1 MNIGVLTVN
10 DFSFH
15 PNMRLNQA
23 AEDSGNEIILINP
36 YDIMGFLKDGRF
48 EFFIEKIYQKIDVIM
63 PRQGSPMGDYGL
75 VLLRHFMH
83 SGIPLVNSLKGVTI
97 ARNQFI
103 TLQTLVSSGLP
114 VPATLFITRQDS
126 FLPAVKQLGGF
137 PVVVKPV
144 DGMGGDGVIKV
155 NSQMEARTFLTQT
168 LSARKGLVVQQFI
181 EPKERTD
188 IRVLVIGEQ
197 IAGAMALVPDNNDFR
212 TNIHQKG
219 HAGPIELT
227 ESLSLIAL
235 KAAKACHL
243 QIAGIDLI
251 VEKACSPLILEVNY
265 SPGFKGL
272 EAATGKDIAKQIL
285 NYVTSTYNN
294 RRQ

>member
-1 MNIGVLTVN
+1 MNIGVLTIN

-15 PNMRLNQA
+15 PNMRLKQA

-36 YDIMGFLKDGRF
+36 YDILCSLKDSCF
-48 EFFIEKIYQKIDVIM
+48 EFFIEKIYKKIDVIM

-75 VLLRHFMH
+75 VLLRQFNH
-83 SGIPLVNSLKGVTI
+83 SGTPLVNGLKGITI

-103 TLQTLVSSGLP
+103 TLQTLASSGLP
-114 VPATLFITRQDS
+114 VPATLFITKLAS

-137 PVVVKPV
+137 PVVIKQV

-155 NSQMEARTFLTQT
+155 NSQIEAQAFLTQN
-168 LSARKGLVVQQFI
+168 LPARKGLVVQQFI
-181 EPKERTD
+181 EPQERTD
-188 IRVLVIGEQ
+188 IRVLVIGEK
-197 IAGAMALVPDNNDFR
+197 IAGAMALVPDGHDFR

-219 HAGPIELT
+219 HDRSVELT
-227 ESLSLIAL
+227 ESLASIAL

-251 VEKACSPLILEVNY
+251 IENGRSPLILEVNY

-272 EAATGKDIAKQIL
+272 EASTGKDIAKL
-285 NYVTSTYNN
+285 MLKYVTSTYNK
-294 RRQ
+294 

>member
-15 PNMRLNQA
+15 PNMRLKQA
-23 AEDSGNEIILINP
+23 AEGSGNEIILINP
-36 YDIMGFLKDGRF
+36 YDILCSLKDNGF
-48 EFFIEKIYQKIDVIM
+48 EFFIEKIYKELDVIM

-75 VLLRHFMH
+75 VLLRQFMH
-83 SGIPLVNSLKGVTI
+83 FGIPLVNSLKGVTI
-97 ARNQFI
+97 ARNQYI
-103 TLQTLVSSGLP
+103 TLQTLASSGLP
-114 VPATLFITRQDS
+114 VPSTLFITKPAS

-137 PVVVKPV
+137 PVVVKQV

-155 NSQMEARTFLTQT
+155 NSQMEVQTFLTQN
-168 LSARKGLVVQQFI
+168 LLAKKGLVVQQFI
-181 EPKERTD
+181 EPQERTD
-188 IRVLVIGEQ
+188 IRVLVIGEK
-197 IAGAMALVPDNNDFR
+197 IAGAMALVPYGHDFR

-219 HAGPIELT
+219 HAVPVELT

-243 QIAGIDLI
+243 EIAGIDLI
-251 VEKACSPLILEVNY
+251 VEKNCPPLIIEVNY

-272 EAATGKDIAKQIL
+272 EAATGQDIAKQIL
-285 NYVTSTYNN
+285 DYVTSTYNEK
-294 RRQ
+294 

>member
-15 PNMRLNQA
+15 PNYRLKQA
-23 AEDSGNEIILINP
+23 AQDSGNKIILINP
-36 YDIMGFLKDGRF
+36 YDILCSLKDNTF
-48 EFFIEKIYQKIDVIM
+48 EFFIDKSYGKLDVIM

-83 SGIPLVNSLKGVTI
+83 CNIPLVNGLKGITI
-97 ARNQFI
+97 ARNQFV

-114 VPATLFITRQDS
+114 APATFFITKPVS

-137 PVVVKPV
+137 PVVVKQV

-155 NSQMEARTFLTQT
+155 SSRLEAKAFLDRF
-168 LSARKGLVVQQFI
+168 LKAKKGLLVQQFI
-181 EPKERTD
+181 RLEERTD
-188 IRVLVIGEQ
+188 IRVMVIGDK
-197 IAGAMALVPDNNDFR
+197 IAGAMALVPDNQDFR

-219 HAGPIELT
+219 HARPVELT
-227 ESLSLIAL
+227 KGCASMAL
-235 KAAKACHL
+235 KAAKACDL

-251 VEKACSPLILEVNY
+251 VEKGCPPVIIEVNY

-272 EAATGKDIAKQIL
+272 EAATGKDIAKQMIDHTMT
-285 NYVTSTYNN
+285 V
-294 RRQ
+294 RRM

>member
-15 PNMRLNQA
+15 PNMRLKQA
-23 AEDSGNEIILINP
+23 AKDSGNEIILINP
-36 YDIMGFLKDGRF
+36 YDILCSLKDSRF
-48 EFFIEKIYQKIDVIM
+48 EFFIEKTTKRLDVIM

-75 VLLRHFMH
+75 VLLRQFMH
-83 SGIPLVNSLKGVTI
+83 SGTPLVNSLKGVTI

-103 TLQTLVSSGLP
+103 TLQTLASSGLP
-114 VPATLFITRQDS
+114 VPATLFITKPAS
-126 FLPAVKQLGGF
+126 FLSAVKQLGGF
-137 PVVVKPV
+137 PVVVKQV

-155 NSQMEARTFLTQT
+155 NSQMEVETFLTQN
-168 LSARKGLVVQQFI
+168 LLAKKGLVVQQFI
-181 EPKERTD
+181 EPLERTD
-188 IRVLVIGEQ
+188 IRVLVIGEK
-197 IAGAMALVPDNNDFR
+197 IAGAMALVPEGHDFR

-219 HAGPIELT
+219 HARPFELT
-227 ESLSLIAL
+227 ESLALIAL

-251 VEKACSPLILEVNY
+251 VEKAGPPLVLEVNY

-272 EAATGKDIAKQIL
+272 ESSTGKDIAKQML
-285 NYVTSTYNN
+285 DYVISTYNN
-294 RRQ
+294 RRL

>member
-15 PNMRLNQA
+15 PNMRLKKA
-23 AEDSGNEIILINP
+23 AEDSGNKIILINP
-36 YDIMGFLKDGRF
+36 YDIMCSLKEGRF
-48 EFFIEKIYQKIDVIM
+48 EFFIEKIYKKIDVIM

-103 TLQTLVSSGLP
+103 TLQTLVSSGMP

-137 PVVVKPV
+137 PVVVKQV

-155 NSQMEARTFLTQT
+155 NSQMEARTFLTQN
-168 LSARKGLVVQQFI
+168 LSARNGIVVQQFI
-181 EPKERTD
+181 EPNERTD

-243 QIAGIDLI
+243 QIAGVDLI

-272 EAATGKDIAKQIL
+272 EASTGKDIAKQIL
-285 NYVTSTYNN
+285 NYVTSTYKN

>member
-1 MNIGVLTVN
+1 MMNIGVLTVN

-15 PNMRLNQA
+15 PNMRLKQA
-23 AEDSGNEIILINP
+23 AKESGNEIILINP
-36 YDIMGFLKDGRF
+36 YDILCSLKDGRF
-48 EFFIEKIYQKIDVIM
+48 EFLIEKINKKIDVIM

-75 VLLRHFMH
+75 VLLGQFMH
-83 SGIPLVNSLKGVTI
+83 SGIPLVNSLKGITI

-103 TLQTLVSSGLP
+103 TLQALVSSGLP
-114 VPATLFITRQDS
+114 VPGTLFITKSAS

-137 PVVVKPV
+137 PVVVKQV

-155 NSQMEARTFLTQT
+155 NSEKEAQDFLSRN
-168 LSARKGLVVQQFI
+168 LVAGKGLIVQQFI
-181 EPKERTD
+181 RPQERMD
-188 IRVLVIGEQ
+188 IRVVVIGEK

-219 HAGPIELT
+219 HARPVELT
-227 ESLSLIAL
+227 ESMALIAL
-235 KAAKACHL
+235 NAAKACDL

-272 EAATGKDIAKQIL
+272 EAATGKDIARLIL
-285 NYVTSTYNN
+285 DYVTSTCNK
-294 RRQ
+294 

>member
-15 PNMRLNQA
+15 PNMRLKQA
-23 AEDSGNEIILINP
+23 AAGSSHDIILINP
-36 YDIMGFLKDGRF
+36 YDVLCSLENSRF
-48 EFFIEKIYQKIDVIM
+48 EFFIEKIYNKLDVIM

-75 VLLRHFMH
+75 VLLRQFMH

-103 TLQTLVSSGLP
+103 TLQTLLSSGLP
-114 VPATLFITRQDS
+114 VPATFFIIKPAS
-126 FLPAVKQLGGF
+126 FLRAVKQLDGF
-137 PVVVKPV
+137 PVVVKQV

-155 NSQMEARTFLTQT
+155 NSQPEAEAFLTRF
-168 LSARKGLVVQQFI
+168 LKARKGLLVQQFL
-181 EPKERTD
+181 PPQERTD
-188 IRVLVIGEQ
+188 IRVLVIGGK
-197 IAGAMALVPDNNDFR
+197 IAGAMALEPDNQDFR

-219 HAGPIELT
+219 HARPVELT
-227 ESLSLIAL
+227 KFCASIAI

-243 QIAGIDLI
+243 EIAGIDLI
-251 VEKACSPLILEVNY
+251 VEKDSSPLIIEVNY

-272 EAATGKDIAKQIL
+272 EAATGQDIAKQMLDYIV
-285 NYVTSTYNN
+285 NS
-294 RRQ
+294 RRMY